1 MAFRGSF
8 WRGIFAFILALI
20 LLAFMKS
27 ALLWQWLYPIY
38 YPDSLKRSAETN
50 QVDPLLVV
58 AIIQTESGFTPNSAS
73 RKGARGIMQ
82 IMEDTEQWIRS
93 QKGMAE
99 RLYQMSET
107 EANIELGSWY
117 IRHLLDRYDGSLV
130 QALAAYNAGP
140 TAVDRWIRGGLWQ
153 GTYETLYQIPY
164 GETRHYITRVLYLLH
179 RYHTLYPDIS
189 RWAYHPSFFIHVM
202 HKP

>member
-1 MAFRGSF
+1 MIFQVSF
-8 WRGIFAFILALI
+8 WRGIVAFILALI

-27 ALLWQWLYPIY
+27 ALLWQWLFPIY
-38 YPDSLKRSAETN
+38 YPESLKKSAQSN

-58 AIIQTESGFTPNSAS
+58 AIIQTESGFTPDSAS

-82 IMEDTEQWIRS
+82 IMEGTEQWIRS
-93 QKGMAE
+93 QQGMAE
-99 RLYQMSET
+99 KLHQMSAT

-140 TAVDRWIRGGLWQ
+140 TAVDRWLHSGLWQ
-153 GTYETLYQIPY
+153 GTYDTLFQIPY
-164 GETRHYITRVLYLLH
+164 GETRHYITRVLYLLN
-179 RYHTLYPDIS
+179 RYHALYPDGLVT
-189 RWAYHPSFFIHVM
+189 HLFLFT
-202 HKP
+202 